1 METTSSDKYVEV
13 GGDFAEIF
21 DQATLL
27 SMLNSHDE
35 AAVALKFHLI
45 MEEFINIWC
54 SKRTYTDDLFAGI
67 DFVPFKTKLA
77 IARNLGLEI
86 GISKALDKL
95 NTARNRYSHRLKYN
109 MAANDVES
117 LSALIDNA
125 APEHPVNS
133 CSSFVIES
141 SGIDP
146 QGRLAKQT
154 HSWNSGNPKKLFI
167 MCVTLTMKTTL
178 WIQKEFDDRGISYT
192 LTTGLPKNINLS

>member
-86 GISKALDKL
+86 GIFKAL
-95 NTARNRYSHRLKYN
+95 
-109 MAANDVES
+109 ES
-117 LSALIDNA
+117 
-125 APEHPVNS
+125 PRV
-133 CSSFVIES
+133 F
-141 SGIDP
+141 
-146 QGRLAKQT
+146 
-154 HSWNSGNPKKLFI
+154 
-167 MCVTLTMKTTL
+167 
-178 WIQKEFDDRGISYT
+178 
-192 LTTGLPKNINLS
+192 